1 MTLPHYGRNNQ
12 GTITVFVH
20 PVCFKVVV
28 APLFIKWTNLTL
40 GKIMTEKKKF
50 AGFVAFAT
58 KGNAKKKQ
66 QKNRNWTSSQSK
78 FLNAFKTNRLITV
91 QLK

>member
-40 GKIMTEKKKF
+40 GKIMTEKKSLP
-50 AGFVAFAT
+50 ALSLLQQREMQ
-58 KGNAKKKQ
+58 KKKKKPEIGRQ
-66 QKNRNWTSSQSK
+66 AKVN
-78 FLNAFKTNRLITV
+78 F
-91 QLK
+91 

>member
-1 MTLPHYGRNNQ
+1 MFTLVLNYDDLPHYGRNNQ

-40 GKIMTEKKKF
+40 GKIMTEKKSLP
-50 AGFVAFAT
+50 ALSLLQQREMQ
-58 KGNAKKKQ
+58 KKKKKPEIGRQ
-66 QKNRNWTSSQSK
+66 AKVN
-78 FLNAFKTNRLITV
+78 F
-91 QLK
+91 